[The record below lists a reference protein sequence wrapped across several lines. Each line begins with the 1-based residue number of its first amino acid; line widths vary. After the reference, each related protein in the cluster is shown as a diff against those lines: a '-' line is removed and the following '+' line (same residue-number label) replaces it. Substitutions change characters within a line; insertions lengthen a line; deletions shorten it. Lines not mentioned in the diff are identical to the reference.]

1 MSNQSFYRFAEK
13 LEPWLIVVLL
23 IYFFGASVPSLIDK
37 TMKVGSYPIT
47 LILIIWRWKRFA
59 YFATRD
65 LPLLLLVGMA
75 MASVFWSAAPDV
87 TSIETKAILRA
98 TLLGVYLATR
108 FSIKEQIQL
117 LAWALGIGAVLSLLV
132 ALAIPSYG
140 IHSMGEEGMIGAW
153 KGIFDVKNRFASIMM
168 LASGL
173 FLVLAL
179 NSPRKRGLFW
189 SLFGLAA
196 VLLFLSKGK
205 TAYSVFL
212 MSLCLLPLQK
222 FVKQQYKLRVFLLLT
237 ALLVGGTATVLIL
250 SNLEFIVVDTLGKNM
265 ELNGRLPIWTLIF
278 DKILERPW
286 FGYGMSGFWTS
297 DEALYV
303 LYNSWADLSLESGVR
318 FNAHSGYLEL
328 CLALGFLGFL
338 LYTLHFLTLFI
349 RTVNLWIT
357 TKSMEIFWIL
367 QTLVVLFFLNF
378 ADSISIL
385 GTGTMWS
392 LYVSMAISTAVQQ
405 SRIRKD
411 LQLSRVLS
419 SA

>member
-1 MSNQSFYRFAEK
+1 
-13 LEPWLIVVLL
+13 
-23 IYFFGASVPSLIDK
+23 
-37 TMKVGSYPIT
+37 MKVGSYPIT

>member
-1 MSNQSFYRFAEK
+1 
-13 LEPWLIVVLL
+13 
-23 IYFFGASVPSLIDK
+23 
-37 TMKVGSYPIT
+37 
-47 LILIIWRWKRFA
+47 
-59 YFATRD
+59 
-65 LPLLLLVGMA
+65 MA
-75 MASVFWSAAPDV
+75 MVSVFWSAAPDV
-87 TSIETKAILRA
+87 TSIETKAVFRA

-108 FSIKEQIQL
+108 FSIKEQMQL
-117 LAWALGIGAVLSLLV
+117 LAWVLGIGAVLSFLV
-132 ALAIPSYG
+132 TLAIPSYG
-140 IHSMGEEGMIGAW
+140 IHSTGDPGMIGAW
-153 KGIFDVKNRFASIMM
+153 RGIFDVKNRFASIMM

-212 MSLCLLPLQK
+212 ISLCLLPLHK
-222 FVKQQYKLRVFLLLT
+222 FVKQQYKLRVFLLLS
-237 ALLVGGTATVLIL
+237 ALLVGGTAIVLIL

-265 ELNGRLPIWTLIF
+265 EFNGRLPIWTLMF

-286 FGYGMSGFWTS
+286 LGYGISGFWTS
-297 DEALYV
+297 DESLYV
-303 LYNSWADLSLESGVR
+303 LYNSWAELSIESGVR
-318 FNAHSGYLEL
+318 FNAHSGYIEL
-328 CLALGFLGFL
+328 CIALGFLGFS
-338 LYTLHFLTLFI
+338 LYTLHFLTVFI
-349 RTVNLWIT
+349 RTVNLWIS
-357 TKSMEIFWIL
+357 TKSMEILWIL
-367 QTLVVLFFLNF
+367 QTLVVLFLLNF

-385 GTGTMWS
+385 GTGTLWS

-419 SA
+419 NA